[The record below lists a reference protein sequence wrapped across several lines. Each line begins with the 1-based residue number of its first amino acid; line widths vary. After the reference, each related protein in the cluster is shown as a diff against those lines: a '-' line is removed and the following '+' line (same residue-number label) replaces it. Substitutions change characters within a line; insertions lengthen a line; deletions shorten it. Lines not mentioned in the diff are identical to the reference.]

1 MAAIIGNI
9 VLLIIIISFLRS
21 ITGTSP
27 SITRKTRKFLKSIDT
42 SLSEQEILQDK
53 KKNPTR
59 YLDFSD
65 HLILAAL
72 IVHPETKK
80 AKCDLSVSEKQAQE
94 IRSRL
99 LQEIVNK

>member
-1 MAAIIGNI
+1 MAVIIGNI
-9 VLLIIIISFLRS
+9 VILLIIISFLRS
-21 ITGTSP
+21 VTGASP
-27 SITRKTRKFLKSIDT
+27 AITRKTRKVLKSIDT
-42 SLSEQEILQDK
+42 SLNDQEILQDK

-65 HLILAAL
+65 YLILAAL
-72 IVHPETKK
+72 IVHPETQK

-99 LQEIVNK
+99 LREIVNK